1 MIIITEHIGK
11 KKGRYSTNID
21 LRFNDTQIKDQ
32 LEKTTS
38 DLKER
43 VKELNCL
50 YAVSDVVKESNIS
63 IKEAAER
70 IIRIIPGGWQYP
82 EITCV
87 KIHLNDEEYVSDNYS
102 GTTWK
107 LESELTVHGEGV
119 GLLEVCYLIER
130 PEEDDGPFLLE
141 ERKLLDAIAV
151 ILEKFIEEMQ
161 NENDLRVK
169 REKTDEPQW
178 QSIIDL
184 LIKTDPKTLFRLTRK
199 MMYYLS
205 RQHGVSFDFLMNKLC
220 PVDMKPDEAEWCGI
234 NMPNP
239 RNSSDI
245 LQRVQKDVFEEAQ
258 NRLDPAEIS
267 DLLHLWLRQDKARPL
282 LLASENRGISL
293 VEITDELNR
302 FRDRPD
308 AELVLSPEDDI
319 SIRTSLISRFFT
331 DRLEY
336 INIAKEFMQ
345 AKDFATL
352 LHTVVGPAK
361 GVGKLG
367 GKASGILLAEK
378 IIQKE
383 MDNDPKFDNIKF
395 PKSWYVTSDT
405 MLDFIHYNDLD
416 EVTHIKYMEPADIR
430 QEQPFLEQVFKNGAF
445 SAEIVNGLRNVL
457 MEIGER
463 PIIARSSSLLED
475 SFGAAFSGKYKSLFL
490 ANKGT
495 LEERLSSLMDAIA
508 EIYASNFG
516 PDAIEY
522 RRERGLLDFGEEMGV
537 IIQEVVGDRVGPYY
551 LPAYAGVAFSNNE
564 FRWSSRIRRDDGI
577 IRIVAGLGTRAVDR
591 IGNDYPVLV
600 SPKRP
605 EIRVNTQVDEIIK
618 YSQRYIDVINLE
630 NGIPETIEIR
640 TLLADFGDEYPNL
653 KNIVSLYRDGT
664 LLRPLGLIL
673 DPGDTEMVITF
684 SGLMERSDF
693 ISKMER
699 ILSLL
704 KKTIGTPVDV
714 EFASDGESLFI
725 LQCRPQSQSVA
736 MERVRIPEN
745 IPDRRK
751 IFSAERYVTN
761 GHIKNIEYIVYVDP
775 EAYEGLQ
782 TREEMINVA
791 RVVSDLNTTLPRRKF
806 ILMGP
811 GRWGSRG
818 DIKLGV
824 PVKYRDINNTSLL
837 IEIARK
843 KGGYIPEVSFG
854 THFFQDLVEANIHY
868 LPLYP
873 DDEGNILNQRLLDTA
888 PNLLS
893 KMCSQHE
900 NMANVVRLIGIE
912 NISRGG
918 HMTVM
923 MDGEANEAVGFF
935 SPPDHWVWRL
945 EKVKEIARSLDS
957 DLYGVVALYVIGST
971 REATAGP
978 GSDIDLLV
986 HFRGNDEQKE
996 DLLVW
1001 FDEWSIKLD
1010 RENKDRTGHETE
1022 GILDVH
1028 IITDRD
1034 IETRNSWAS
1043 HIGSLY
1049 GAAQKI
1055 PLGQNR
1061 SNNRDQLP
1069 R

>member
-1 MIIITEHIGK
+1 MKRSGK
-11 KKGRYSTNID
+11 MKGRYAPENGPET
-21 LRFNDTQIKDQ
+21 KDYGIISQ
-32 LEKTTS
+32 FERTS
-38 DLKER
+38 SELKER
-43 VKELNCL
+43 IKELNCV
-50 YAVSDVVKESNIS
+50 YAVSDIVKESDIS
-63 IKEAAER
+63 IQKALER
-70 IIRIIPGGWQYP
+70 IIRIIPDGWQYP

-87 KIHLNDEEYVSDNYS
+87 RIRLNEEEYVSENFS
-102 GTTWK
+102 ETIWK
-107 LESELTVHGEGV
+107 LATELNVHGGEV
-119 GLLEVCYLIER
+119 GLLEVYYLIEK
-130 PEEDDGPFLLE
+130 PLKDEGPFILE
-141 ERKLLDAIAV
+141 ERRLIDAIAL
-151 ILEKFIEEMQ
+151 ILEKFIEKMYMDIDQ
-161 NENDLRVK
+161 QGKNEK
-169 REKTDEPQW
+169 PKEPQW
-178 QSIIDL
+178 QSIINL

-205 RQHGVSFDFLMNKLC
+205 RQHKVSFDFLMNKLC
-220 PVDMKPDEAEWCGI
+220 PVDVEPDEAEWCGI

-239 RNSSDI
+239 RKSSDI
-245 LQRVQKDVFEEAQ
+245 LQKVQKDIFEEAQ

-267 DLLHLWLRQDKARPL
+267 ELLHLWLRQDKARPL

-293 VEITDELNR
+293 IEIRDELNR
-302 FRDRPD
+302 FWNRPD
-308 AELVLSPEDDI
+308 ARSVLSPEDDI
-319 SIRTSLISRFFT
+319 SIRTNLISRFFT

-345 AKDFATL
+345 VNDFATL
-352 LHTVVGPAK
+352 LQTVIGPAK

-383 MDNDPKFDNIKF
+383 MDKDTEFDNIKF
-395 PKSWYVTSDT
+395 PKSWYITSDA

-416 EVTHIKYMEPADIR
+416 EVTHIKYMEPSDIR
-430 QEQPFLEQVFKNGAF
+430 QEQPFLEQVFKNGAY
-445 SAEIVNGLRNVL
+445 SAEIVSGLRNVL
-457 MEIGER
+457 MEIGEK

-490 ANKGT
+490 ANIGT
-495 LEERLSSLMDAIA
+495 LEERLSSLLDAIA

-537 IIQEVVGDRVGPYY
+537 IIQEVVGEKVGPYY

-600 SPKRP
+600 SPRRP

-618 YSQRYIDVINLE
+618 YSQRYIDVINLK
-630 NGIPETIEIR
+630 NGIPETIEIG
-640 TLLADFGDEYPNL
+640 TLLADFGGEYPNL
-653 KNIVSLYRDGT
+653 KNIVSIYKDGA
-664 LLRPLGLIL
+664 LLRPSGLIL
-673 DPGDTEMVITF
+673 DPGDTEMVVTF
-684 SGLMERSDF
+684 SGLMERSKF
-693 ISKMER
+693 IVRMER
-699 ILSLL
+699 ILSILEN
-704 KKTIGTPVDV
+704 TIGTPVDV
-714 EFASDGESLFI
+714 EFASDGEFLFI
-725 LQCRPQSQSVA
+725 LQCRPQSQSIA
-736 MERVRIPEN
+736 MERVRL
-745 IPDRRK
+745 PDDIHDGRK
-751 IFSAERYVTN
+751 IFSADRYVTN
-761 GHIKNIEYIVYVDP
+761 GRIENIEYIVYVDP

-782 TREEMINVA
+782 TREEMITVA
-791 RVVSDLNTTLPRRKF
+791 KVVSDLNAILPRRKF

-843 KGGYIPEVSFG
+843 KGGYVPEVSFG
-854 THFFQDLVEANIHY
+854 THFFQDLVEASIHY

-873 DDEGNILNQRLLDTA
+873 DDEGVTFNSGLLDIA
-888 PNLLS
+888 PNRLS
-893 KMCSQHE
+893 ELYSQHPEME
-900 NMANVVRLIGIE
+900 NVIRVIRIE
-912 NISRGG
+912 DIAQGG

-923 MDGEANEAVGFF
+923 MDGEANEAVGFY

-945 EKVKEIARSLDS
+945 DKVREIARALDPV
-957 DLYGVVALYVIGST
+957 LYGVVALYVIGST

-978 GSDIDLLV
+978 ESDIDLLV
-986 HFRGNDEQKE
+986 HFRGSNEQKE
-996 DLLVW
+996 DLLAW
-1001 FDEWSIKLD
+1001 LHEWSVALD
-1010 RENKDRTGHETE
+1010 QENRERTGCETE

-1028 IITDRD
+1028 IITDED
-1034 IETRNSWAS
+1034 IENKDSWAS

-1049 GAAQKI
+1049 GAAKEI
-1055 PLGQNR
+1055 SLGEKGI
-1061 SNNRDQLP
+1061 
-1069 R
+1069 